1 MIRSITA
8 SALAKF
14 VLVLF
19 FIVAT
24 ATASR
29 AQTDVEIEIAG
40 PWSYVQDPANSGRIA
55 VVAPAGHTLAV
66 FKGDDVSLYVGI
78 APQPVGPHRL
88 DFAVLSCGSTPSP
101 SSFFLYPANGV
112 DGQNIQTA
120 LSSTSVDSVSL
131 PKPCS
136 YESQSESVFKYHGLR
151 PVTTSD
157 PERSFTTSMTLH
169 YKVAAATTGAVL
181 DNGPTQIAFG
191 SNSGTTK
198 KAISVVLY
206 LDTEPDTACDSHSA
220 TAFDA
225 TLKLWGL
232 PQVYRMF
239 PQLAYTPGALYNQQI
254 PGSYTSTCAQT
265 PSGSSTAITKDKHK
279 VVKKNRPKTAAAQD
293 QPRSPGR
300 ADCHAAQV
308 DVNGVVN

>member
-1 MIRSITA
+1 MTRRITTA
-8 SALAKF
+8 PLVKF
-14 VLVLF
+14 VFLLF
-19 FIVAT
+19 FVAAM

-40 PWSYVQDPANSGRIA
+40 PWSYVPDPANSGRVI

-66 FKGDDVSLYVGI
+66 FTGDNVALYSGI
-78 APQPVGPHRL
+78 APQPVGLHRV
-88 DFAVLSCGSTPSP
+88 DFATLSCGSTPPP

-112 DGQNIQTA
+112 SGPNIQSA
-120 LSSTSVDSVSL
+120 VSSTSIDSVSL

-136 YESQSESVFKYHGLR
+136 YESQAESDFKYHGLR
-151 PVTTSD
+151 PVTTTD

-169 YKVAAATTGAVL
+169 YKVASAATGAVL
-181 DNGPTQIAFG
+181 DNASTPIPFT

-198 KAISVVLY
+198 KAISIVLY
-206 LDTEPDTACDSHSA
+206 QDTEPDTACDSHSA

-232 PQVYRMF
+232 PQVYRVF
-239 PQLAYTPGALYNQQI
+239 PQLAYTPGATYNQQI
-254 PGSYTSTCAQT
+254 PGSYTPTCPQT
-265 PSGSSTAITKDKHK
+265 PSGSSTAVANDKHTT
-279 VVKKNRPKTAAAQD
+279 VKQSHTNAVTAKD

-308 DVNGVVN
+308 NVNGVVN